1 MPEPAREP
9 VRESEKPA
17 VKPAAKPGAGFDP
30 VLALLGKG
38 GGESS
43 RPAAMNASGGK
54 GSVYVQIG
62 AFSDAGRADALV
74 DELKKQGFA
83 AYAEQAGK
91 VNRVRIG
98 PLSKK
103 EGERTAARLKAKG
116 RKALIVSR

>member
-1 MPEPAREP
+1 
-9 VRESEKPA
+9 
-17 VKPAAKPGAGFDP
+17 
-30 VLALLGKG
+30 
-38 GGESS
+38 
-43 RPAAMNASGGK
+43 MNASGGK